1 MQSNINLLNKS
12 KVIESC
18 FCVGTVGLTEDS
30 IELLRWMICGPELS
44 RCINE
49 FEASLTCNNDDECEE
64 ESEDANS
71 KHYEEN
77 KSRQNWFGYQ
87 VLNLVKVISNMGNHL
102 RNKVWISLCLM
113 PMILTL

>member
-1 MQSNINLLNKS
+1 M
-12 KVIESC
+12 IESC
-18 FCVGTVGLTEDS
+18 FCVGAVGLTEDS

-102 RNKVWISLCLM
+102 SNKVWISLCLM